1 MRSLG
6 ALPTKRIPPA
16 YLRGAKQDRLAL
28 LQGLMDSDGT
38 IGGRSQCELVS
49 KSDGLADDV
58 CELLASLGIKF
69 SRRLKT
75 PVCNGKRL
83 NSHVNTI
90 AFSGYAGDREPF
102 RMARKKRRLTAA
114 TSASRGNTLTIIDV
128 QPVASRPVKCIAI
141 EHPSR
146 QFLCGRTMVPTHNS
160 EIGAIIDVYC
170 FLFEGEE
177 GSQVL
182 LGASSRA
189 QARKVFDPIYK
200 GLMAED
206 DLRSMFD
213 LKVTTKE
220 VRAPQTGG
228 YITTVSSNG
237 KKEDGHNPHVGHID
251 EVHAIT
257 DAFYEV
263 MRSSL
268 GARDSQLFLKTTTA
282 GHYFA
287 GPGYAQRLRIERVLN
302 GEESADRLFA
312 VIYTIDPADLKTPF
326 KWENIVKSNPL
337 LGVTKRSSAFEDDI
351 EQARHNPFS
360 RGEFIVKILNFYAQT
375 NDRAIQSAEW
385 DACRDGD
392 LRLSDYLGRDGFV
405 GVDLASRDD
414 MAAIAIIFDHL
425 SAPGALAVFV
435 EHYVPAEAPGFY
447 DDRVSAQYHQWA
459 EAGVLRTTPGAV
471 LDFDVIEARLLEI
484 HAMIS
489 AHAVVF
495 DEAQHTQMI
504 AKLHRK
510 GVEAGAI
517 RATPAN
523 LAEPTKD
530 MLALIRAGLFR
541 HDGNP
546 ILRWNAMNTRIQGAE
561 LPRPAKDKTAWH
573 MKIDGISALTHA
585 NVARLSRIT
594 IKKAGDDKPAV
605 NYDRIV
611 RSL

>member
-1 MRSLG
+1 MADGYVDAVLAGLVVEGQFVIKAAKRYKSMRKAAEKKGNPYFWS
-6 ALPTKRIPPA
+6 PA
-16 YLRGAKQDRLAL
+16 HVVEPCAFAERWPLTTGGGGLIIQPCQAWWLAAIF
-28 LQGLMDSDGT
+28 GFREIAPS
-38 IGGRSQCELVS
+38 GRNVRWTREAHLEMGRKSGKSEL
-49 KSDGLADDV
+49 
-58 CELLASLGIKF
+58 
-69 SRRLKT
+69 
-75 PVCNGKRL
+75 
-83 NSHVNTI
+83 
-90 AFSGYAGDREPF
+90 
-102 RMARKKRRLTAA
+102 
-114 TSASRGNTLTIIDV
+114 
-128 QPVASRPVKCIAI
+128 
-141 EHPSR
+141 
-146 QFLCGRTMVPTHNS
+146 
-160 EIGAIIDVYC
+160 GAIIDVYC

-189 QARKVFDPIYK
+189 QARKVFDPIHK

-206 DLRSMFD
+206 DLRSMFG

-220 VRAPQTGG
+220 VRQSQTGG

-251 EVHAIT
+251 EVHAIN

-268 GARDSQLFLKTTTA
+268 GSRDSQLFLKTTTA
-282 GHYFA
+282 GHYLA
-287 GPGYAQRLRIERVLN
+287 GPGHKQRERVERVLN
-302 GEESADRLFA
+302 GEEVAERLFA
-312 VIYTIDPADLKTPF
+312 VVYTIDPQDLKTPF
-326 KWENIVKSNPL
+326 KWENVVKANPMM
-337 LGVTKRSSAFEDDI
+337 GVTKRESAYLDDI

-360 RGEFIVKILNFYAQT
+360 RGEFVVKILNFYAQSHE
-375 NDRAIQSAEW
+375 RAISSIEW
-385 DACRDGD
+385 DSCRDSD
-392 LRLSDYLGRDGFV
+392 LNLTDYLGKEGFI

-414 MAAIAIIFDHL
+414 MTAIAIIFDHL
-425 SAPGALAVFV
+425 TQPDALAVFV
-435 EHYVPAEAPGFY
+435 EHYTPSDAPGFY
-447 DDRVSAQYHQWA
+447 HEGTAPLYHQWQESGA
-459 EAGVLRTTPGAV
+459 LRTTPGAV
-471 LDFDVIEARLLEI
+471 LDFDVIEKRILEL
-484 HAMIS
+484 HAMIR
-489 AHAVVF
+489 AEAVVF

-517 RATPAN
+517 RATPVN

-530 MLALIRAGLFR
+530 MLAMIRAGLFR

-546 ILRWNAMNTRIQGAE
+546 ILRWNAMNTRIQGSE

-585 NVARLSRIT
+585 NVARLQRIT
-594 IKKAGDDKPAV
+594 IKREKPVAAP